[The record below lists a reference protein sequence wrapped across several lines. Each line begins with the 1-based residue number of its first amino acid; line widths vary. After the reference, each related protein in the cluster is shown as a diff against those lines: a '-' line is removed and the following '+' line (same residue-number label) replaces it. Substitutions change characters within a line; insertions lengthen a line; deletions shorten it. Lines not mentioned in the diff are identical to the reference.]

1 MTGAFIDAQEAH
13 RIGLYNRVVPPERLA
28 AETAA
33 LVDALVR
40 GPLDGIAATKD
51 ALNQLNMDL
60 EAALEHEARVQ
71 AELMT
76 RPDFRE
82 GFAAFMEKR
91 PPRFDGAPE

>member
-1 MTGAFIDAQEAH
+1 
-13 RIGLYNRVVPPERLA
+13 
-28 AETAA
+28 
-33 LVDALVR
+33 
-40 GPLDGIAATKD
+40 
-51 ALNQLNMDL
+51 MDL
-60 EAALEHEARVQ
+60 EAALRRRRRAIQ